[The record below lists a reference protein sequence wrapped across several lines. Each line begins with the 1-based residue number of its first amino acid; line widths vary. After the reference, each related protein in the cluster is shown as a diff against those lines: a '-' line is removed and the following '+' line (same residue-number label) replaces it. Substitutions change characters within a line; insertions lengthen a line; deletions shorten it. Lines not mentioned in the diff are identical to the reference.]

1 MTAFNVESY
10 RQLRLDADE
19 ASKMLLVTISQQL
32 SDLPRALL
40 LNSTTSATAA
50 VLAQIDSFKPQSTDV
65 LINSLWFSS
74 LVCSLVA
81 ASLGILVKQ
90 WLQRYKTEDY
100 SLARER
106 MRIRQHRFDGL
117 MTWSVPGIVA
127 FLPLLLRTSLN
138 LFFIGL
144 IVFVKTL
151 DQTVFGVISSLI
163 AVWFLAYILSSLLP
177 CLYRSCPY
185 KSPEATAF
193 YFIRRMFADGIR
205 RFMRHR
211 KFISWN
217 DNEESVKQDPVYD
230 VHILTTVDKTFSDRT
245 LDHFIRE
252 CIKDFP
258 KTQVMLCI
266 RNIISYRLRIT
277 PIPDWAGLDTS
288 YITKRCSETLINI
301 LLDTFDRLEQIFH
314 PSNVAEDIEWLSDS
328 LGCIA
333 SLIQVT
339 YWGSATASFDERLM
353 AILPKLMD
361 AATTSQYYFDVY
373 GLIITVLYNR
383 RVLHYAPTFPGT
395 CHKLYFRHNH
405 LNLPLKFCIN
415 SSPPQW

>member
-1 MTAFNVESY
+1 
-10 RQLRLDADE
+10 
-19 ASKMLLVTISQQL
+19 MLLVTISQQL

-40 LNSTTSATAA
+40 SNSTTSAAA
-50 VLAQIDSFKPQSTDV
+50 GVLSRIDSFKPQDTDV
-65 LINSLWFSS
+65 LINALWFSS

-106 MRIRQHRFDGL
+106 MRIRQHRFDGI

-138 LFFIGL
+138 LFFVGL

-151 DQTVFGVISSLI
+151 NQTVFGVVSSLI
-163 AVWFLAYILSSLLP
+163 AVWFLAYALSSLLP
-177 CLYRSCPY
+177 CLYHSCPY

-193 YFIRRMFADGIR
+193 YFIRRMFGDGIR

-217 DNEESVKQDPVYD
+217 DNEESVKQDPMYD
-230 VHILTTVDKTFSDRT
+230 VHILATVDKTFSDRT
-245 LDHFIRE
+245 LDHFVRE

-266 RNIISYRLRIT
+266 RKIISYRVRVPLV
-277 PIPDWAGLDTS
+277 PDWALLDTS
-288 YITKRCSETLINI
+288 HITKRCSETLINI

-314 PSNVAEDIEWLSDS
+314 PSYAVEDIVWLRDS

-333 SLIQVT
+333 SLVQVT
-339 YWGSATASFDERLM
+339 YWGSAMASFDERLM

-361 AATTSQYYFDVY
+361 AAATSQYSLEVY
-373 GLIITVLYNR
+373 ESVITVLFNR
-383 RVLHYAPTFPGT
+383 RVLNYAPSLSGT
-395 CHKLYFRHNH
+395 CHEF
-405 LNLPLKFCIN
+405 
-415 SSPPQW
+415 